1 MCVMADRSPE
11 PPTCKRCGR
20 SRTDAAPAEALA
32 WSMENDGRGQSW
44 LCPACA
50 RTHVRDIEGK
60 LPDEYW

>member
-1 MCVMADRSPE
+1 MADRSQE
-11 PPTCKRCGR
+11 PPICKRCGR
-20 SRTDAAPAEALA
+20 SRAAAAPAEALA
-32 WSMENDGRGQSW
+32 WSMENDRSGQSW